1 MSHEI
6 TKTDGLVLTKQKAW
20 HSLGI
25 VVESAPNAREALK
38 LAGIDW
44 TVSGL
49 PMFAGN
55 QRVLTHVQN
64 VRSDNGAHLGTVG
77 KDYSPVQNS
86 QLAELADALSSTG
99 EVKIESAGSFQGG
112 RRVFFLIQSK
122 SIDVTPNDPVHT
134 YLMLAN
140 GHDGSLVMRAD
151 STDVRVV
158 CRNTFLMALGA
169 GSANLAK
176 FKHTGD
182 TIAKMDRVKALL
194 QIHGTA
200 RLDRETKY
208 KAMEA
213 KSMTVAEVQAFFT
226 DVYARMYD
234 PIPTAPTNKSEE
246 RKRAKAVDIIGEWT
260 KLFDADRVRTKG
272 AASAWAAFNAV
283 TEWVDHARP
292 VHADTDRDYARLFS
306 VRNNEDKALTFDR
319 ALALV

>member
-1 MSHEI
+1 MAHEI
-6 TKTDGLVLTKQKAW
+6 TKSDGLVLTKESAW
-20 HSLGI
+20 HGLGL
-25 VVESAPNAREALK
+25 VVDQAPSAREALK

-44 TVSGL
+44 TVSSL

-55 QRVLTHVQN
+55 KRVATHVQN
-64 VRSDNGAHLGTVG
+64 VRSDNGEHLGTVG
-77 KDYSPVQNS
+77 AEYSVVQNA
-86 QLAELADALSSTG
+86 QVADLADAFSSTG

-112 RRVFFLIQSK
+112 RRVFFLIQSQ

-134 YLMLAN
+134 YMMLAN
-140 GHDGSLVMRAD
+140 GHDGSLVFRVD

-169 GSANLAK
+169 GSSNLAK

-182 TIAKMDRVKALL
+182 TGAKMERVKALI

-208 KAMEA
+208 KALEA
-213 KSMTVAEVQAFFT
+213 KSLTTDQVQAFFT
-226 DVYARMYD
+226 DVYARMYN
-234 PIPTAPTNKSEE
+234 PIPVNPTNKTEE
-246 RKRAKAVDIIGEWT
+246 KQRAKAVDILAEWSN
-260 KLFDADRVRTKG
+260 LFDADRKRTQG
-272 AASAWAAFNAV
+272 TASAWAAFNSV

-292 VHADTDRDYARLFS
+292 VHGDTDRDYARLFS
-306 VRNNEDKALTFDR
+306 ARNNEDKAMAFDR